1 MQGETDLNIIC
12 GRLMHRALPTIIDT
26 TVILI
31 QLKHG
36 APDDAEIEEADDDEE
51 VEEDIESNTS
61 DDNEIKS
68 AASDEQQP
76 FAPNG

>member
-61 DDNEIKS
+61 DDNETKS